1 MSIRIREWGMLRNG
15 AEQPHVSVH
24 GLTDWEIGAR
34 QAGQGLSA
42 MVLGGV
48 QVVQEREKVAAAGE
62 LAAFSEKLQA
72 MEQEISSELEETEP
86 AQWSRDWES
95 AFAARVSDALE
106 DVSPALRET
115 AQKMA
120 AEYTR
125 EAGIRAVRDRELAGI
140 DRARRRWQ
148 HRVDAAVQSGD
159 AQAARQ
165 WLEQGRGVFVPEG
178 RMEAEE
184 KSLESKVLLQQWR
197 RNLQQ
202 NPVRTLGDYLH
213 RPAGLMLPQYEEG
226 EQLKHEVEQT
236 QRQAREIFVREQM
249 ERAMRGEPADAQT
262 LKQADRA
269 GIITRAQR
277 KSALA
282 APQEPAHRDLNC
294 WLRRVHECDT
304 APDEVLALQVDIC
317 TAALPAARR
326 VELVQ
331 RLEQA
336 ASVRREDRLTMSR
349 RLWNLYHD
357 GAFGC
362 PGDALAEQRLHR
374 LQMCGLP
381 LLAES
386 GNDAVAEWL
395 SGLDRRDE
403 QWVCFSPQYA

>member
-1 MSIRIREWGMLRNG
+1 MLRNG
-15 AEQPHVSVH
+15 AEQPYVSVH
-24 GLTDWEIGAR
+24 GLTDWEMAAR

-62 LAAFSEKLQA
+62 LAAFSEKLHA
-72 MEQEISSELEETEP
+72 MEHDISSELEEAEP

-95 AFAARVSDALE
+95 AFAARVSEALE
-106 DVSPALRET
+106 DVAPALRET

-120 AEYTR
+120 AEHTR
-125 EAGIRAVRDRELAGI
+125 EAGIRALRDRELAGI
-140 DRARRRWQ
+140 DRARSRWQ
-148 HRVDAAVQSGD
+148 HRVDSAVQSGD

-178 RMEAEE
+178 KMEAEE
-184 KSLESKVLLQQWR
+184 KALESKVLLQQWR
-197 RNLQQ
+197 RQLQQ
-202 NPVRTLGDYLH
+202 DPLRTLGDYLH
-213 RPAGLMLPQYEEG
+213 RPAGLLLPQREEG
-226 EQLKHEVEQT
+226 AQLKREVEQA
-236 QRQAREIFVREQM
+236 QRQARETFVREQM
-249 ERAMRGEPADAQT
+249 ERALRGEPADAQT

-269 GIITRAQR
+269 GLITRAQR
-277 KSALA
+277 DTALA
-282 APQEPAHRDLNC
+282 TPQEPAHRDFNC
-294 WLRRVHECDT
+294 WLRRVDGCDT
-304 APDEVLALQVDIC
+304 APDAVLALQVDIC

-326 VELVQ
+326 VELMQ

-349 RLWNLYHD
+349 RLWNLYYD

-362 PGDALAEQRLHR
+362 PGDVLAEQRLRR

-386 GNDAVAEWL
+386 GNDSVAEWL
-395 SGLDRRDE
+395 SGLDRRE
-403 QWVCFSPQYA
+403 AQWVCFSPQLA